1 MSEEKNDINTL
12 NNVIFIILNKNKTL
26 EYCWYPLSVRKMKL
40 LAQFLVT
47 QELQSVIKNL
57 QKYYANLFLR

>member
-12 NNVIFIILNKNKTL
+12 NNVIFIILYKNKTL
-26 EYCWYPLSVRKMKL
+26 ENCWYPLSVRKMKL

>member
-1 MSEEKNDINTL
+1 ML
-12 NNVIFIILNKNKTL
+12 MLILNKNKTL
-26 EYCWYPLSVRKMKL
+26 ENCWYPLSVRKMKL